1 MGDPKVAMGPRV
13 LTVPRAITP
22 LSPHRVS
29 CPPGPP
35 ANTIV
40 PSGSHPNATTAPG
53 TALLGGVGD
62 IAMGS
67 PVGGRD
73 PKWAR
78 IEAKRPQNGP
88 QMDTKWPQ
96 MDPKWTQNGHKWTQN
111 GPKMDSNGPKLTQNG
126 HKWTQMDP
134 KWTQNGPKWTQNGH
148 KWTQNGPK
156 WIQNGHKWTQNGHKL
171 TQNGAKMVPN

>member
-1 MGDPKVAMGPRV
+1 MDDPTKDIDDPKRDIGDPKEDIDGPSSAISDPKSAIADPKAPLKTPRRTLVTLKGTWVTPKWQWGSNGV

-40 PSGSHPNATTAPG
+40 PSGSHPKATTAPG

-67 PVGGRD
+67 PEGGRD
-73 PKWAR
+73 PKWAQ

-96 MDPKWTQNGHKWTQN
+96 MDPKWTQNGHK
-111 GPKMDSNGPKLTQNG
+111 
-126 HKWTQMDP
+126 
-134 KWTQNGPKWTQNGH
+134 
-148 KWTQNGPK
+148 
-156 WIQNGHKWTQNGHKL
+156 
-171 TQNGAKMVPN
+171 

>member
-40 PSGSHPNATTAPG
+40 PSGSHPKATTAPG

-67 PVGGRD
+67 PEGGRD
-73 PKWAR
+73 PKWAQ

-88 QMDTKWPQ
+88 QMDT
-96 MDPKWTQNGHKWTQN
+96 
-111 GPKMDSNGPKLTQNG
+111 
-126 HKWTQMDP
+126 
-134 KWTQNGPKWTQNGH
+134 
-148 KWTQNGPK
+148 
-156 WIQNGHKWTQNGHKL
+156 NGHKWTQNGHKMATNGHKMDPKW
-171 TQNGAKMVPN
+171 TQMDPN